1 MANQPITYALIGA
14 AGYIAPR
21 HMKAIK
27 DTGGT
32 LVAACDKHDS
42 VGVLDSYFPEC
53 DFFTEPEIFA
63 RYLDKHPVDY
73 LVVCTPNY
81 LHYAHI
87 AMGLQA
93 GCNVIC
99 EKPVVLTEDS
109 IDHILEIEQRTG
121 KHCYTVL
128 QLREHEA
135 VKGMRVGTG
144 HDVEVVYNTP
154 RGKWYERSWK
164 GNVDKSGG
172 LLFNIGVH
180 LFDLLLW
187 KFGRVLDA
195 QWWCSDDHYELE
207 LGKADVAIWLS
218 IDKPLRRS
226 LIIDGAPVDL
236 STGFTDLHTKVYESI
251 HAGRGVRIGETRAV
265 IELIN
270 EMV

>member
-1 MANQPITYALIGA
+1 MTTYALIGA

-32 LVAACDKHDS
+32 LVAAMDIHDS
-42 VGVLDSYFPEC
+42 VGILDQYFPEC
-53 DFFTEPEIFA
+53 DFFTELEIFM
-63 RYLDKHPVDY
+63 RYLHNHPVDY

-87 AMGLQA
+87 AMGLEA

-99 EKPVVLTEDS
+99 EKPVVLTVDSVDS
-109 IDHILEIEQRTG
+109 IMEIEAKTG
-121 KHCYTVL
+121 KQCYTVL

-135 VKGMRVGTG
+135 VKGIRPRTG
-144 HDVEVVYNTP
+144 HKIEVVYNTP

-164 GNVDKSGG
+164 GDIDKSGG
-172 LLFNIGVH
+172 ILMNIGVH

-187 KFGRVLDA
+187 KFGHVIDI
-195 QWWCSDDHYELE
+195 QHWCSDDHYEFE
-207 LGKADVAIWLS
+207 LGKADVVVSLS
-218 IDKPLRRS
+218 IDKPLQRS
-226 LIIDGAPVDL
+226 LTIDGLPIDL